1 MKKANKGRE
10 GQTKARESTMSKF
23 YHFFTSTGTLG
34 ILYSQIW
41 LFLNFK
47 AIKAKKAAL
56 VDRNTKLQTGKF
68 ADSKILL

>member
-10 GQTKARESTMSKF
+10 GQTKARESTMPKF
-23 YHFFTSTGTLG
+23 YHFFISTGPLG

-41 LFLNFK
+41 LFLSFK

-56 VDRNTKLQTGKF
+56 VAKNTKLQMGKF
-68 ADSKILL
+68 ID